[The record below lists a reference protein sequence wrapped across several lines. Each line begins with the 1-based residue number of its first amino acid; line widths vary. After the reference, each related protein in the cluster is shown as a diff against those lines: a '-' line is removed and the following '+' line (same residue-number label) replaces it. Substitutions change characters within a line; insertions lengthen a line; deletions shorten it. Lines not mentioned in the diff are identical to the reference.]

1 MKEHLKRK
9 HPVDFENQAEKD
21 VPRKQQKLDVFTR
34 KSSYSTERAAIISN
48 LIAGV
53 IIKDLR
59 PINMVNGAGF
69 QQLMAYLEPAYRLSS
84 DTRFTHLIE
93 RMYASVKAEVVK
105 VLSNIDF
112 LSITGDIW
120 TSMAT
125 DSYLTLT
132 LHYIDKNWEM
142 QSIFMYSKAA

>member
-1 MKEHLKRK
+1 MASCRKSDVWKLFEQEGASVSCSLCQTKLSYHGSTSSMKEHLKRK

-21 VPRKQQKLDVFTR
+21 VPRKQQKLDVFTK
-34 KSSYSTERAAIISN
+34 KSSCSTERAAISSN

-53 IIKDLR
+53 IIKDVR

-69 QQLMAYLEPAYRLSS
+69 QQLMAYLEPAYRLPS
-84 DTRFTHLIE
+84 DTHFTHLIE

-112 LSITGDIW
+112 
-120 TSMAT
+120 
-125 DSYLTLT
+125 
-132 LHYIDKNWEM
+132 
-142 QSIFMYSKAA
+142 